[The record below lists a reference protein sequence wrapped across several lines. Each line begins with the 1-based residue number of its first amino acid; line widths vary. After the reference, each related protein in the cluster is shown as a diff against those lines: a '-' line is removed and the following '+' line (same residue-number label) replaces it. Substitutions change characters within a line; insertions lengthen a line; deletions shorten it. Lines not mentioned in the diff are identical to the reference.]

1 MLGSSLFRT
10 NSSNIDLYLH
20 LPGNRKELVHVPP
33 PSLIPSKHIEE
44 GTVFNFCRGLQ
55 RITRIK
61 PQFVHCYNSHI
72 VFTGNYV
79 NTIKCPYCG
88 RRYTAVTSITC
99 MKFPRAQAMYARE
112 GQNNGPKV
120 DHTLSPVL
128 GSECM
133 YLNRL
138 SIKLSHLLEPWRSKV
153 KLATASAIQCI
164 RAWVKGFRELTNYR
178 HSHPAS
184 HLTPSAGY
192 VWFGLHSRLYRKYIH
207 PIGLT
212 GELEGEY

>member
-10 NSSNIDLYLH
+10 NSSNIDRYLH

-79 NTIKCPYCG
+79 NTIKRPYCG
-88 RRYTAVTSITC
+88 RRYTAVTSVTR
-99 MKFPRAQAMYARE
+99 MKFPRAQA
-112 GQNNGPKV
+112 
-120 DHTLSPVL
+120 
-128 GSECM
+128 CM
-133 YLNRL
+133 
-138 SIKLSHLLEPWRSKV
+138 HEKV
-153 KLATASAIQCI
+153 KTMVQKSIIHCLQFWGVNVCT
-164 RAWVKGFRELTNYR
+164 LTDCQ
-178 HSHPAS
+178 
-184 HLTPSAGY
+184 
-192 VWFGLHSRLYRKYIH
+192 
-207 PIGLT
+207 
-212 GELEGEY
+212 